1 MAWIRHG
8 QWVKSRQ
15 ATFYEGIH
23 QRVDGFIKGE
33 MFGVYLQILL
43 LNPDFI
49 AEDYTP
55 LTSFNTWNLSG
66 SGCSQELEPPVEGTK
81 MLPFCGM

>member
-8 QWVKSRQ
+8 QQLKSLQ
-15 ATFYEGIH
+15 ETFYERVG
-23 QRVDGFIKGE
+23 QRVDDFIKGE

-55 LTSFNTWNLSG
+55 LPLIHEIGQALVVFKGWS
-66 SGCSQELEPPVEGTK
+66 PVEGI
-81 MLPFCGM
+81 